1 MLLYVQGDRTTDR
14 LETRCP
20 GHPPRSSHKVQGFIE
35 LFELL
40 SSESCH
46 FVRCCF
52 RPTET
57 VRTVAINGTIRDG
70 EPRTHTASSSTQAPE
85 QLFEPAFRSFT
96 SRHRWK
102 EWVLQWSDP
111 LVRTKVD
118 LYIIVYLL
126 RLWCFTSTET
136 VYGLLGLG
144 LYINQP
150 CSTSQWWSV
159 ENYIYILYMQ
169 EAVSGRDLFPATMQV
184 CAQWFQWIQ
193 WTPPP
198 N

>member
-1 MLLYVQGDRTTDR
+1 MLLYVQGDHTTDQ
-14 LETRCP
+14 LGTRCP
-20 GHPPRSSHKVQGFIE
+20 GRHPPRFSHKVQGFIE

-57 VRTVAINGTIRDG
+57 VRTVTINGTIRDR
-70 EPRTHTASSSTQAPE
+70 EPRTLTASSSTQLLNSCLNRPFVVSQADT
-85 QLFEPAFRSFT
+85 AG
-96 SRHRWK
+96 WK
-102 EWVLQWSDP
+102 EWVLQWSD
-111 LVRTKVD
+111 LVRTKAD

-136 VYGLLGLG
+136 VYGLLGSG

-159 ENYIYILYMQ
+159 ENYIYCTCKKPCL
-169 EAVSGRDLFPATMQV
+169 VGSVFPATMQE